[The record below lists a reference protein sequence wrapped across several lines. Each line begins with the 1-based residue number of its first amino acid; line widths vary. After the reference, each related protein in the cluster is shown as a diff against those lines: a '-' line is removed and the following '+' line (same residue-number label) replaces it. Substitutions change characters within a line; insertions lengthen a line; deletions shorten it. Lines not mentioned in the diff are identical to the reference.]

1 MAHSIKQQRAQ
12 NPMWL
17 YEHNFATLCALF
29 PDIVVGDEHS
39 LQLELEH
46 SSLLLKIKEKNKYT
60 LLLEVTEKFPTN
72 TVWKQALNMR
82 VRLYTDA
89 RLAEVVHY
97 QGKTR
102 FLPKYETPNSK
113 MYHRDEKYQIN
124 HLLYDWLLYLNRYL
138 CRKNE
143 EVICS

>member
-1 MAHSIKQQRAQ
+1 MAHSIRQQRAQ

-17 YEHNFATLCALF
+17 YEHNYATLCALF
-29 PDIVVGDEHS
+29 PEIVAGNLSS
-39 LQLELEH
+39 LKLDLEH
-46 SSLLLKIKEKNKYT
+46 SSVILKIKEKNKYT
-60 LLLEVTEKFPTN
+60 LLLEVAEKNLVNP
-72 TVWKQALNMR
+72 VWKQALNMR

-89 RLAEVVHY
+89 KLAEVVHY

-102 FLPKYETPNSK
+102 FLPKYDTPNPK
-113 MYHRDEKYQIN
+113 MYHRDEKQQIN